1 MLFLWVW
8 NLVSHTKGRIQIEGV
23 WEQGVRR
30 ISEPEREEV
39 VGEWRRLHNEE
50 LHNLYASQNMMKVR
64 VKQR

>member
-1 MLFLWVW
+1 
-8 NLVSHTKGRIQIEGV
+8 
-23 WEQGVRR
+23 VRR